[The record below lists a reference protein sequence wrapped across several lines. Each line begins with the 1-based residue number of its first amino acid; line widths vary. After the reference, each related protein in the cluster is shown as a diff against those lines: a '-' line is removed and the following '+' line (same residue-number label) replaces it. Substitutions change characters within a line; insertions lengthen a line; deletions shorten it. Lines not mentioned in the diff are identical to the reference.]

1 MSSRADLLAQRVRQ
15 GADSMAAFAE
25 RLSAAEWRTAVHP
38 DGRTA
43 GVIIHHVA
51 IAYPGEI
58 ECAKLLASGTALQ
71 FTWEWVAQY
80 NATHAR
86 ENAGIGKD
94 ETIELL
100 RRNSDTAAEAVRGF
114 TDAELDSAA
123 PVGIYADAPLT
134 AQFFIEDQAVRH
146 SFHHLKKIK
155 AGLGK

>member
-1 MSSRADLLAQRVRQ
+1 MSSRADQLAQRVML
-15 GADSMAAFAE
+15 GADAMAEFAE
-25 RLSAAEWRTAVHP
+25 RLSEAEWRTAVPP

-58 ECAKLLASGTALQ
+58 ECAKLLAAGTALQ
-71 FTWEWVAQY
+71 VTWEWVAQY
-80 NATHAR
+80 NATHAQ
-86 ENAGIGKD
+86 EHAEIAKD
-94 ETIELL
+94 EAIELL
-100 RRNSDTAAEAVRGF
+100 RRNSDKAAEAVRGF

-123 PVGIYADAPLT
+123 PVGAYADAPLT

-155 AGLGK
+155 AALGK

>member
-1 MSSRADLLAQRVRQ
+1 
-15 GADSMAAFAE
+15 MAEFAE
-25 RLSAAEWRTAVHP
+25 RLSAAEWRTPVPP

-71 FTWEWVAQY
+71 FTWDWVAQY
-80 NATHAR
+80 NATHAQ
-86 ENAGIGKD
+86 EHADIGKD

-100 RRNSDTAAEAVRGF
+100 RRNSETAAAAVRGF

-155 AGLGK
+155 AALGK